1 MKVIPEFD
9 PLLPVGEALG
19 AGTLGPELDSG
30 GRSGALG
37 IGKVVFL
44 EVRAIFVLGWVS

>member
-1 MKVIPEFD
+1 MKVIPKFD
-9 PLLPVGEALG
+9 PLVRVGEALG
-19 AGTLGPELDSG
+19 AGTLGPEVDSG

-44 EVRAIFVLGWVS
+44 EVRAIFVLGCVS